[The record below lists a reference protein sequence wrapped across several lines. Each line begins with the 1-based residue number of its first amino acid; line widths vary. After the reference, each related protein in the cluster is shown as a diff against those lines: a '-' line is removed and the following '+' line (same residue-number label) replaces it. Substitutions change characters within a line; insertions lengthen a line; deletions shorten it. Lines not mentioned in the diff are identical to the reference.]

1 MFIDILVAVCQI
13 FVGVWL
19 GIGLI
24 RTFQAYRGLR
34 KVQSKVVLPPVQ
46 VEFYRILASI
56 QFGLLWPTHLIK

>member
-34 KVQSKVVLPPVQ
+34 KVHRNYRLSPVR
-46 VEFYRILASI
+46 VEFYKIIASV